1 MLFLIYSATDS
12 SSIESSLG
20 LPEYSYYFVLKEFR
34 PMLEK
39 LGRVQVVKSPETEV
53 DAIYDSCLA
62 SGEDCVFLS
71 FSPPT
76 RP

>member
-1 MLFLIYSATDS
+1 MLFIIYSATDS

-39 LGRVQVVKSPETEV
+39 LGRDHLVKCPETEV
-53 DAIYDSCLA
+53 DPLYDSWQA
-62 SGEDCVFLS
+62 DRKS
-71 FSPPT
+71 T
-76 RP
+76 RLNSSH